1 MPEPRKPPLTE
12 HYSAYVEDV
21 KELKRR
27 KEYERAE
34 VLLLALIEATEA
46 ESAAEGH
53 GVAPWYYE
61 QLALIRRKR
70 GDLDGEVAILERF
83 AAKPHAPGVKPPKL
97 LARLDDARR
106 SSRAHP

>member
-1 MPEPRKPPLTE
+1 MPEPREPPLTE
-12 HYSAYVEDV
+12 HYSAYVRDV

-27 KEYERAE
+27 KEHGRAE

-46 ESAAEGH
+46 ESRAEGC

-61 QLALIRRKR
+61 QLAIVRRKR

-83 AAKPHAPGVKPPKL
+83 AAKPHAPGVSPPKL
-97 LARLDDARR
+97 LARLDDAKR
-106 SSRAHP
+106 SPRADP